1 MSTGLLFNIMLE
13 VLVRPMRQENEKKKK
28 IKIERKMSN
37 YPY

>member
-13 VLVRPMRQENEKKKK
+13 VLVRPMRQENEKKK